1 MPPEIMAVMEAGS
14 NSTEPVQENDPIM
27 DYDLAVNDFSRRI
40 ITRALQQC
48 SGNKSEAARLLGISR
63 GKLQSQ
69 MRTLKMDD

>member
-1 MPPEIMAVMEAGS
+1 YDVAV
-14 NSTEPVQENDPIM
+14 TE
-27 DYDLAVNDFSRRI
+27 FSRRI
-40 ITRALQQC
+40 ITRALNQC